1 LPKCRFTTRIG
12 GIVDF
17 YCDDGD
23 PSSSGFCIFHDKDYL
38 QDKTNNEE
46 HKRKVLERLK
56 NKVNRAIS
64 NNEQLLCIGFH
75 LPDFRLKLTKF
86 TKPVYFSGSQFFGK
100 ADFSGVNFEG
110 KADFSKANFEE
121 RASFNNSEFYGKNT
135 SQGVSMV
142 KQNLIM
148 YYLCEKRKLSLI

>member
-1 LPKCRFTTRIG
+1 MI
-12 GIVDF
+12 
-17 YCDDGD
+17 
-23 PSSSGFCIFHDKDYL
+23 
-38 QDKTNNEE
+38 

-75 LPDFRLKLTKF
+75 VPDFSLKLTKF
-86 TKPVYFSGSQFFGK
+86 TKPVYFSGSQFF
-100 ADFSGVNFEG
+100 G

-135 SQGVSMV
+135 SQGVSVV

-148 YYLCEKRKLSLI
+148 YYLWEKRKLSLI

>member
-23 PSSSGFCIFHDKDYL
+23 PLSSGFCIFHDKDYL

-75 LPDFRLKLTKF
+75 LPDFSLKLTKF
-86 TKPVYFSGSQFFGK
+86 TKPVYFSGSQFFAK
-100 ADFSGVNFEG
+100 ADFSGV
-110 KADFSKANFEE
+110 NFEE

-142 KQNLIM
+142 KQNLII
-148 YYLCEKRKLSLI
+148 YYLSEKRKLSLT